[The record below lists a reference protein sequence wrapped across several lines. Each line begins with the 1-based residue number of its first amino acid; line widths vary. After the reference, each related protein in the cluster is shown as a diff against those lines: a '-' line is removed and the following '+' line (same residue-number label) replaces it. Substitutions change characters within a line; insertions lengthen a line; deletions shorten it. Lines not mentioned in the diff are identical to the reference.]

1 MRVRATTVFTFRY
14 KRVHIASATNRTAPS
29 ERKMVM
35 EIHHFFDLYGDRR
48 VDVGEWDWEAYEA
61 HKHGQTELSQSDL
74 MSLLKN
80 QTHVDRVQAEAR
92 EDAASN
98 ARRMCV
104 VVDGFMPEAE
114 CNLLTSQLN
123 PILRSTKSSSLHN
136 LVLNSSTA
144 DFAECTEQ
152 KTIKLLAS
160 IAERMWDRLNALSE
174 TEAGCALLKE
184 LRTAPEW
191 SSRDYH
197 VRHLAKGGEPE
208 KMEMRLRA
216 MSDHVRVMRYS
227 APVEE
232 AQTGEAPKYD
242 GDGGFPTDPRNAHH
256 DGRNRRPAGDSF
268 VTALL
273 YLNGEGEGVGEGEP
287 LEGGHTLFLDGGGQ
301 PVARVAPRKG
311 SLLLFDHHLYHRGE
325 RVLRGDK
332 LCLRSDLL
340 YLPSDTRTGEPMMD
354 LVS

>member
-1 MRVRATTVFTFRY
+1 MPT
-14 KRVHIASATNRTAPS
+14 
-29 ERKMVM
+29 
-35 EIHHFFDLYGDRR
+35 EIRHFFNLYGDRR
-48 VDVGEWDWEAYEA
+48 VNVGEWDWEAFEA
-61 HKHGQTELSQSDL
+61 HKRGQTELSQSDL
-74 MSLLKN
+74 MSLLKD
-80 QTHVDRVQAEAR
+80 QAHVDRIQTEAR
-92 EDAASN
+92 EDAAVN

-104 VVDGFMPEAE
+104 VIDGFMPEAE
-114 CNLLTSQLN
+114 CDLLTSQLN
-123 PILRSTKSSSLHN
+123 PILQSTKSPTLHN

-144 DFAECTEQ
+144 DRGNLALNSSTADRGEQ
-152 KTIKLLAS
+152 KTIELLTS

-174 TEAGCALLKE
+174 TEAGGALLKE

-191 SSRDYH
+191 SSKDYH
-197 VRHLAKGGEPE
+197 MRHSVQGGEPE
-208 KMEMRLRA
+208 KMEMQLRA

-227 APVEE
+227 APAEE

-273 YLNGEGEGVGEGEP
+273 YLNGEGEGVGEGKP
-287 LEGGHTLFLDGGGQ
+287 LEGGHTFFLDDGGQ

-325 RVLRGDK
+325 RVIRGDK

-340 YLPSDTRTGEPMMD
+340 YLPCDTRTGETMMD